1 MNVFCPNCGSDI
13 KFKTST
19 PMYFEDGQW
28 KVQKKCECGCIVVY
42 KYQQSVDEVIYPK
55 EKNEMI
61 KQELDLTTLTNEEL
75 NLLVENLK
83 NEKQRREKEKKYQLA
98 LNLRNALREFLDSG
112 AECDYSM
119 VYSMS
124 GCDLIDLEVDNIC
137 DWYKDDLNFVEFD
150 PFDSCLLREICNE
163 LTRSLGK

>member
-1 MNVFCPNCGSDI
+1 
-13 KFKTST
+13 
-19 PMYFEDGQW
+19 
-28 KVQKKCECGCIVVY
+28 
-42 KYQQSVDEVIYPK
+42 
-55 EKNEMI
+55 MI
-61 KQELDLTTLTNEEL
+61 KQEFDLTKLTNEEL
-75 NLLVENLK
+75 NLLADNLK
-83 NEKQRREKEKKYQLA
+83 NEKQRRDKEKKYQLA

-112 AECDYSM
+112 AECDYAM

-163 LTRSLGK
+163 LTRSLGKLGE